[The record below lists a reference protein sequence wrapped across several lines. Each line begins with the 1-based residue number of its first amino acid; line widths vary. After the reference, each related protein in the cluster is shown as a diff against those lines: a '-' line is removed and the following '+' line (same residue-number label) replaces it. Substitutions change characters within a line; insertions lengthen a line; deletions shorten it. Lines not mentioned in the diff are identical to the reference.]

1 MNLLLRCI
9 GIKNGTNNWANST
22 LNIYLNNDYYVGLT
36 NSAKNMI
43 DNVKYY
49 LGGYNDVSITK
60 EEVYNY
66 ERKIIGND
74 YFYGANESNIISKIG
89 ILYLSDYG
97 YGANSSCSRVLTNYH
112 DEICTDNN
120 WSYLFI

>member
-1 MNLLLRCI
+1 MYWN
-9 GIKNGTNNWANST
+9 KNGTNNWANST

-97 YGANSSCSRVLTNYH
+97 YGTNSSCSHVLTNYH
-112 DEICTDNN
+112 DEICTGNN